1 MIYVAYGSNL
11 NMGQMA
17 MRCPQATVI
26 GGMML
31 QGWRLVFR
39 GVADIIPDS
48 TCSVPVGLWKI
59 TDECEAA
66 LDIYE
71 GFPRLYRKEYIQ
83 EGDMTL
89 MAYVMNNDS
98 LTMPTRRYLDSIADG
113 YKDFNFD
120 SKSLIDAL
128 KFTSDNKRGEGHTPK
143 RYAI

>member
-17 MRCPQATVI
+17 HRCPNATVI

-31 QGWRLVFR
+31 KGWRLVFR
-39 GVADIIPDS
+39 GVADIIPDPN
-48 TCSVPVGLWKI
+48 CSVPVGLWQI
-59 TDECEAA
+59 TDECEAS

-98 LTMPTRRYLDSIADG
+98 LAMPSKGYLDGIADG
-113 YKDFNFD
+113 YKDFRFD
-120 SKSLIDAL
+120 HAPLIDAL
-128 KFTSDNKRGEGHTPK
+128 KFTSDNERGEGHTPK
-143 RYAI
+143 RYA